1 MARIKQVFYMTKT
14 TFLEE
19 QHNKR
24 VIMGFILGITL
35 FGYWLNLFLQYAL
48 DTGEPVN
55 VLEAFVVVEH
65 HHKSILFLVVGWL
78 LMISD
83 APFIKKN
90 TYLLLC
96 RSSRKQWDA
105 AMLQYIMIQTFLY
118 VASIVVVSVAVSI
131 LLGFWGNMWSSPV
144 YHLAMDTNN
153 YLGVKYNISFPWVN
167 IMQTMTVPQAFM
179 ITFVF
184 LFLYLVLIGFLL
196 YVCNLLLK
204 EIYGILIVF
213 GIQIAGYLLQQEGIT
228 YLLSLMAKAIPGYA
242 IDGNGGQWK
251 VVVLFCAVIFIL
263 AFVSLWLIGRV
274 DFNDEAEEG

>member
-24 VIMGFILGITL
+24 VIMGFILGIAL

-48 DTGEPVN
+48 DIGEPVN

-78 LMISD
+78 LIISD

-90 TYLLLC
+90 TDLLLC

-105 AMLQYIMIQTFLY
+105 AMLQYIMIQAFLY
-118 VASIVVVSVAVSI
+118 VAGIVAVSVAVST

-204 EIYGILIVF
+204 EIYGTLIVF
-213 GIQIAGYLLQQEGIT
+213 GIQIAGYLLQQEGAA
-228 YLLSLMAKAIPGYA
+228 YLSLMAKAIPGYA

-251 VVVLFCAVIFIL
+251 VVVLFCAIILIL
-263 AFVSLWLIGRV
+263 ALISSWLIGRV
-274 DFNDEAEEG
+274 DFKDAMEEE